1 MRGRTRV
8 VRPVHI
14 VPGLV
19 RVIRLAEVLHRRP
32 VHRPRRRLRGG
43 PRGAGR
49 QRGSLSPSLLADL
62 TPEPARGDVGYRA
75 LREVGVG
82 VGVRRGVRHVRRVLL
97 APFRYRRHHRARRS
111 PRGAARGN
119 SRKLQEGETC
129 LTDRSPT
136 VLFNILAGLLAGPVE
151 DAEGH
156 IGGSRGAEPDGWN
169 VVRVQ
174 QEGYPHPRCA
184 RGAAR
189 FGTRP
194 PERPPVCSH
203 ICAPRSNLSSPS

>member
-1 MRGRTRV
+1 MGCGSVARRRLVKVLAILILHGHRRCREVVRRVAVMARVRGRTRV

-75 LREVGVG
+75 LWEVGVG

-97 APFRYRRHHRARRS
+97 APFRYRRHHRAIRPAPLRT
-111 PRGAARGN
+111 
-119 SRKLQEGETC
+119 EGYLRFIFPGLETVVE
-129 LTDRSPT
+129 
-136 VLFNILAGLLAGPVE
+136 VLA
-151 DAEGH
+151 
-156 IGGSRGAEPDGWN
+156 SRGFCG
-169 VVRVQ
+169 RVKVL
-174 QEGYPHPRCA
+174 RDTLRA
-184 RGAAR
+184 R
-189 FGTRP
+189 
-194 PERPPVCSH
+194 
-203 ICAPRSNLSSPS
+203 